1 LLEPQRTNYAAISEY
16 FDHIDWAKSG
26 LPSVVVNS
34 ERSPELL
41 QNACTLTS
49 TASGDRIQLSRQNLT
64 GDVTYS
70 AYVKSN
76 GAYTKFRMR
85 DSGSGN
91 DARFH
96 IDANGTITYD
106 TGTNNGYTIKEH
118 GDGWYRLSFTFTGAA
133 GTSLMQLFPDFT
145 NGGGS
150 VYVYGAQMEQGSYAT
165 SYIPTYGSAVTRNVD
180 LCNKTSATSIIGQTE
195 GTIFIE
201 GKINADNTDD
211 YNRIFGISQGNDSYR
226 IIIFSS
232 NQEEL
237 SMNVK
242 NAGNTEASI
251 TSTIS
256 PLSTFKAAIGYAAN
270 DFVFYVN
277 GQQIGTDNSGSVPA
291 CHTISLGTHEDGSG
305 TRVIE
310 GGVNQALL
318 FKTRLTNA
326 ELADLTTL

>member
-1 LLEPQRTNYAAISEY
+1 MAQLVSHT
-16 FDHIDWAKSG
+16 SG
-26 LPSVVVNS
+26 
-34 ERSPELL
+34 
-41 QNACTLTS
+41 TDMT
-49 TASGDRIQLSRQNLT
+49 I
-64 GDVTYS
+64 S

-76 GAYTKFRMR
+76 VVSDQSFKLFGDYAT
-85 DSGSGN
+85 GSGTS
-91 DARFH
+91 
-96 IDANGTITYD
+96 GTLTA
-106 TGTNNGYTIKEH
+106 TSE
-118 GDGWYRLSFTFTGAA
+118 WQRFTFTFTPTATGSRNAGILNVANTAA
-133 GTSLMQLFPDFT
+133 DLLVYAMQIET
-145 NGGGS
+145 
-150 VYVYGAQMEQGSYAT
+150 GSYPT
-165 SYIPTYGSAVTRNVD
+165 SYIPCMGVSATRAKDV
-180 LCNKTSATSIIGQTE
+180 CNKTSATSIIGQTE

-226 IIIFSS
+226 IIIFSN
-232 NQEEL
+232 NQKEL

-326 ELADLTTL
+326 ELAALTTI